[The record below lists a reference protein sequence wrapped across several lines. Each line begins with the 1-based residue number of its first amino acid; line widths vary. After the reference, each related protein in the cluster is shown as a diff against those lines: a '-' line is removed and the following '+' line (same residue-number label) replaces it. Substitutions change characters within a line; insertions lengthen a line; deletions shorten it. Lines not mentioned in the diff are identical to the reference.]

1 MDLQQLRYVSALA
14 RELHFVRA
22 ARKMHV
28 TQPTLSQQIKKL
40 EDELG
45 VRLFERSSK
54 QVRLTPAG
62 EKFLGSALSVLET
75 LDKGIQALREDSGEL
90 LGEVRLSAI
99 PTVGPYVLPEIITRV
114 RKKAPRMKLQI
125 YEETTAVL
133 LESLKSGRVDL
144 GLLALPVDGEG
155 LVSKTIGRESFFLA
169 VPKSHPLSERKEVVL
184 RDLKDQDLLI
194 LQEGHCFGT
203 QTLEFCKRTRTDDR
217 VVFQG
222 SSLLS
227 VLGLAAAGEGVT
239 LVPKMACSSS
249 PSFGL
254 KYIPFK
260 KPSPGRDL
268 GLLWR
273 VTAPLT
279 RTLRFVIETAEQ
291 TLHSRLE
298 E

>member
-1 MDLQQLRYVSALA
+1 MDLQQLRYVAALA

-45 VRLFERSSK
+45 AKLFERSSK
-54 QVRLTPAG
+54 QVRLTPPG
-62 EKFLGSALSVLET
+62 EKFLGAALSVLET
-75 LDKGIQALREDSGEL
+75 LDKGIQALHDDSGEL

-99 PTVGPYVLPEIITRV
+99 PTLGPYVLPEIITRV
-114 RKKAPRMKLQI
+114 RKKAPKMKLQI
-125 YEETTAVL
+125 YEETTPVL
-133 LESLKSGRVDL
+133 LESLKAGRMDV
-144 GLLALPVDGEG
+144 GLLALPVDAEG
-155 LVSKTIGRESFFLA
+155 LVSKTVGREPFFLA
-169 VPKSHPLSERKEVVL
+169 VPKNHALGNQKEVSL
-184 RDLKDQDLLI
+184 KDLKNEDLLI
-194 LQEGHCFGT
+194 LQEGHCFGA

-227 VLGLAAAGEGVT
+227 VLGLTAAGEGVT
-239 LVPKMACSSS
+239 LVPQMACSGSV
-249 PSFGL
+249 SFGL
-254 KYIPFK
+254 KYLPFK

-268 GLLWR
+268 GLVWR

-291 TLHSRLE
+291 TLRARLE
-298 E
+298 G